1 MATRSELL
9 ASAVSMTVTN
19 LHSLASSAT
28 AGWSGAEIDNTTNL
42 YVDAHVQVTLDP
54 ANTAPGSD
62 AVFYLF
68 FYGYQVTGDKPTTGA
83 ATGNSVG
90 TEGALTFPSISTVRQ
105 SLPYVEIPYTAQDVV
120 IKTPV
125 YSVCDIL
132 GVRHLPAFWGV
143 ALLNYSGAA
152 LAASGNAV
160 KWIGIKETIA

>member
-1 MATRSELL
+1 MASRSLL
-9 ASAVSMTVTN
+9 LSSATSLTVTN

-90 TEGALTFPSISTVRQ
+90 TEGALTFPSISTTRQ

-120 IKTPV
+120 ITTPV
-125 YSVCDIL
+125 YSVCDVL

-143 ALLNYSGAA
+143 ALLNFSGAA

>member
-1 MATRSELL
+1 MASRSLL
-9 ASAVSMTVTN
+9 LSSATSLTVTN

-90 TEGALTFPSISTVRQ
+90 TEGALTFPSISTTRQ

-125 YSVCDIL
+125 YSVCDVL

-143 ALLNYSGAA
+143 ALLNFSGAA
-152 LAASGNAV
+152 LAASGNAI